1 LSRLT
6 QKTISLVQAIYWIT
20 LLNLAAGFFLGTI
33 SATSGDGRWIR
44 YFFDIQSPLFFVGFS
59 GLGVYFSV
67 VAWWQFGTGE
77 PMRWAWFLITVA
89 SCCRFVGLIII
100 HAFGTSPSWSHGF
113 YASPPFKSLDALALR
128 QLGLGVCGPVHMLVL
143 SFGLLLVLGTYRK
156 FGLLARFNMIDH
168 SLLCFVGVY
177 TFCRLFEW
185 SQWLVK
191 SGGVVSF
198 YDTAAWVTD
207 PLLCVLLFEAVLI
220 RRAVVNMGRG
230 LVAKC
235 WGGFTAAI
243 LFTSLGNMGTWAT
256 AQGYLPQSMVP
267 LFWAIWCLATAA
279 YVLGPAYQVEAA
291 LRAREQR
298 RVPLA
303 A

>member
-1 LSRLT
+1 
-6 QKTISLVQAIYWIT
+6 
-20 LLNLAAGFFLGTI
+20 
-33 SATSGDGRWIR
+33 
-44 YFFDIQSPLFFVGFS
+44 
-59 GLGVYFSV
+59 
-67 VAWWQFGTGE
+67 
-77 PMRWAWFLITVA
+77 MRWAWFLITVA
-89 SCCRFVGLIII
+89 SCCRFVGLTII
-100 HAFGTSPSWSHGF
+100 HAFGTGPSWSHGF
-113 YASPPFKSLDALALR
+113 HASSPFKSLDALALR
-128 QLGLGVCGPVHMLVL
+128 QLGLGVSGPVHMLVL
-143 SFGLLLVLGTYRK
+143 AFGLLLVLATYRR
-156 FGLLARFNMIDH
+156 FGMLVRFNMIDH
-168 SLLCFVGVY
+168 GLLCLVGAFTIY
-177 TFCRLFEW
+177 RLFEW
-185 SQWLVK
+185 SQWLAK
-191 SGGVVSF
+191 SGGSVSF
-198 YDTAAWVTD
+198 YDAAAWVTD

-256 AQGYLPQSMVP
+256 ARGYLPESLVP

-291 LRAREQR
+291 MRAREQL